1 VSKSHSIQGNSHF
14 FWFLLKFVKPTKEK
28 KKSPRG
34 KPGWLQQVWQAATPH
49 RELSIA
55 AASKK
60 QVEIF

>member
-1 VSKSHSIQGNSHF
+1 MCVKVPQYTREF
-14 FWFLLKFVKPTKEK
+14 TFLLVSSEVCKTYKR